1 MIQRTDRTGEELD
14 GRARDVLREI
24 VMQYVSSGEPISSRS
39 LAKSGRFVLSPASLR
54 NVMADLED
62 LGYLHQPHTSAGR
75 VPTDRGYRFFI
86 NHLMKSRRL
95 SSHERE
101 AIDGQVAQVSEI
113 DQVMHLASRLISRLT
128 DQVGIV
134 FVPTLQHLTMR
145 SVTLIPVADFRV
157 MVVVVGSNSVV
168 MNKVI
173 ETRDSFTAE
182 ELEGISRYLTA
193 EFSGRSLSSVHEMLT
208 SRLNEERA
216 QYDATLQKA
225 IKIGI
230 DAVGEVRPSDHD
242 LFVEGAASILNKPEF
257 SDAEAIRKTMVAF
270 EQKERLLELLNRC
283 FAEPGV
289 QILVG
294 SESRFTESYN
304 FSLVATRYG
313 SAASPIGLVGI
324 IGPTRME
331 YARMAT
337 IVDYLG
343 QALSRK
349 IQETTGADS

>member
-1 MIQRTDRTGEELD
+1 MIQRTDRNGEELD

-86 NHLMKSRRL
+86 DHLMKSRRL

-101 AIDGQVAQVSEI
+101 TIDGQVAQVSEI

-134 FVPTLQHLTMR
+134 FLPTLQHMTMR

-157 MVVVVGSNSVV
+157 MVVVVGNNSVV

-173 ETRDSFTAE
+173 ETRDSFTSE

-193 EFSGRSLSSVHEMLT
+193 EFAGRSLSSVHEMLT

-230 DAVGEVRPSDHD
+230 DAVGEIRPSDHD